1 MIIWRYGKCGN
12 CSIVAS
18 TKYFYEN
25 NFVTFYQ
32 SYGKQQRN
40 TLSHTSVLKLTY
52 RWPIS
57 LTPPLIIL
65 TPAVKYFRLVAC
77 SMFYLLIG
85 VWCRAPASARL
96 RAVVSRLYRGQAP
109 GQEPA
114 STSIWKDTGQCRA
127 QSRTEDRR
135 RFSLLLFHSW
145 CWAGGAERVQ
155 PQSIVPFYTPHYLLA
170 RHRAEVATMDNM
182 TEQSRPRHYHR
193 HTTDHRV
200 TAPNPPPVSQPQN

>member
-1 MIIWRYGKCGN
+1 MRGLVIIWRYGKCGN

-85 VWCRAPASARL
+85 VWCRGP
-96 RAVVSRLYRGQAP
+96 
-109 GQEPA
+109 
-114 STSIWKDTGQCRA
+114 
-127 QSRTEDRR
+127 
-135 RFSLLLFHSW
+135 LLGS
-145 CWAGGAERVQ
+145 
-155 PQSIVPFYTPHYLLA
+155 VPWSPDCIEA
-170 RHRAEVATMDNM
+170 RHRGR
-182 TEQSRPRHYHR
+182 SRPQPRYGRTLVNAGHR
-193 HTTDHRV
+193 AGHRGQEEVFSPPLPFMVWLGWWWSVSSPSPLYRSTPRTICWRDTELRWPQWTT
-200 TAPNPPPVSQPQN
+200 

>member
-1 MIIWRYGKCGN
+1 MRGLVIIWRYGKCGN
-12 CSIVAS
+12 CSIDAS

-85 VWCRAPASARL
+85 VWCRGPLL
-96 RAVVSRLYRGQAP
+96 RS
-109 GQEPA
+109 
-114 STSIWKDTGQCRA
+114 
-127 QSRTEDRR
+127 
-135 RFSLLLFHSW
+135 
-145 CWAGGAERVQ
+145 
-155 PQSIVPFYTPHYLLA
+155 VPWSPDCIEA
-170 RHRAEVATMDNM
+170 RHRGR
-182 TEQSRPRHYHR
+182 SRPQPRYGRTLVNAGHR
-193 HTTDHRV
+193 AGQRTGGGFLSSPIHGAGLVERSVSSPSPLYRSAPRTICWRDTELRWPQWTT
-200 TAPNPPPVSQPQN
+200 

>member
-1 MIIWRYGKCGN
+1 MRGLVIIWRYGKCGN
-12 CSIVAS
+12 CSIDAS

-57 LTPPLIIL
+57 LAPPLIIL

-85 VWCRAPASARL
+85 VWCRAPASAPSRGL
-96 RAVVSRLYRGQAP
+96 QTVSRPGTGAGAGLNLDMEGHWSMQGAEQDTGHGGGFLSTSPIHGLAGLVEPSVSSPSPLYR
-109 GQEPA
+109 
-114 STSIWKDTGQCRA
+114 STHRTTAGET
-127 QSRTEDRR
+127 QS
-135 RFSLLLFHSW
+135 
-145 CWAGGAERVQ
+145 
-155 PQSIVPFYTPHYLLA
+155 
-170 RHRAEVATMDNM
+170 
-182 TEQSRPRHYHR
+182 
-193 HTTDHRV
+193 
-200 TAPNPPPVSQPQN
+200 

>member
-1 MIIWRYGKCGN
+1 MRGLVIIWRYGKCGN
-12 CSIVAS
+12 CSIDAS
-18 TKYFYEN
+18 TKYFYKN

-57 LTPPLIIL
+57 LAPPLIIL

-85 VWCRAPASARL
+85 VWCRPLPPL

-127 QSRTEDRR
+127 QSRTQDTEEVFYPPLPFMAWLGWWSRACPAPVHCTVLHTAL
-135 RFSLLLFHSW
+135 S
-145 CWAGGAERVQ
+145 AGET
-155 PQSIVPFYTPHYLLA
+155 QS
-170 RHRAEVATMDNM
+170 
-182 TEQSRPRHYHR
+182 
-193 HTTDHRV
+193 
-200 TAPNPPPVSQPQN
+200 

>member
-1 MIIWRYGKCGN
+1 MRGLVIIWRYGKCGN
-12 CSIVAS
+12 CSIDAS

-57 LTPPLIIL
+57 LAPPLIIL

-85 VWCRAPASARL
+85 VWCRAPASAPCRGL
-96 RAVVSRLYRGQAP
+96 QTVSRP
-109 GQEPA
+109 GTRAGAGLNLDMEGHWSMQGAEQ
-114 STSIWKDTGQCRA
+114 DTGHGGEEEVFSPPLPFMAWLGWWSRA
-127 QSRTEDRR
+127 CPAPVHCTV
-135 RFSLLLFHSW
+135 LHTAL
-145 CWAGGAERVQ
+145 
-155 PQSIVPFYTPHYLLA
+155 LLA
-170 RHRAEVATMDNM
+170 RHRAEHDRA
-182 TEQSRPRHYHR
+182 EQTSPLSRYS
-193 HTTDHRV
+193 TDHGM
-200 TAPNPPPVSQPQN
+200 TAPTH

>member
-1 MIIWRYGKCGN
+1 MRGLVIIWRYGKCGN

-85 VWCRAPASARL
+85 VWCRAPASAPL

-127 QSRTEDRR
+127 QSRTQRTGGG
-135 RFSLLLFHSW
+135 FLSSPIHGL
-145 CWAGGAERVQ
+145 AGLVVERVQ

-182 TEQSRPRHYHR
+182 TEQSRPRHYL
-193 HTTDHRV
+193 HTHH
-200 TAPNPPPVSQPQN
+200 

>member
-85 VWCRAPASARL
+85 VWCRGPCLCSAPRRGL
-96 RAVVSRLYRGQAP
+96 QTVSRPGTGAGAGLNLDMEGHWSMQGTEQDRGQEEVFSPPLPFMVLGWWSGACPAP
-109 GQEPA
+109 VHCTVLHPA
-114 STSIWKDTGQCRA
+114 LS
-127 QSRTEDRR
+127 
-135 RFSLLLFHSW
+135 
-145 CWAGGAERVQ
+145 AGE
-155 PQSIVPFYTPHYLLA
+155 TP
-170 RHRAEVATMDNM
+170 
-182 TEQSRPRHYHR
+182 S
-193 HTTDHRV
+193 
-200 TAPNPPPVSQPQN
+200 

>member
-1 MIIWRYGKCGN
+1 MRGLVIIWRYGKCGN
-12 CSIVAS
+12 CSIDAS

-85 VWCRAPASARL
+85 VWCRGPLLGSAPW
-96 RAVVSRLYRGQAP
+96 YP
-109 GQEPA
+109 
-114 STSIWKDTGQCRA
+114 D
-127 QSRTEDRR
+127 
-135 RFSLLLFHSW
+135 
-145 CWAGGAERVQ
+145 
-155 PQSIVPFYTPHYLLA
+155 
-170 RHRAEVATMDNM
+170 
-182 TEQSRPRHYHR
+182 
-193 HTTDHRV
+193 
-200 TAPNPPPVSQPQN
+200 

>member
-1 MIIWRYGKCGN
+1 MRGLVIIWRYGKCGN
-12 CSIVAS
+12 CSIDAS

-57 LTPPLIIL
+57 LAPPLIIL

-85 VWCRAPASARL
+85 VWCRPLPPL

-127 QSRTEDRR
+127 QSRTEDTEDRR

-145 CWAGGAERVQ
+145 FGWAGGAERVQ

-170 RHRAEVATMDNM
+170 RHRAEHDRA
-182 TEQSRPRHYHR
+182 EQTSPLSRYS
-193 HTTDHRV
+193 TDHGM
-200 TAPNPPPVSQPQN
+200 TAPTH

>member
-1 MIIWRYGKCGN
+1 MRGLVIIWRYGKCGN
-12 CSIVAS
+12 CSIDAS

-57 LTPPLIIL
+57 LAPPLIIL

-85 VWCRAPASARL
+85 VWCRAPASAPL

-127 QSRTEDRR
+127 QRTGGGFLSSPIHGLAGLVERSVSSPSPLYR
-135 RFSLLLFHSW
+135 STPRTI
-145 CWAGGAERVQ
+145 CWRDTELRW
-155 PQSIVPFYTPHYLLA
+155 PQW
-170 RHRAEVATMDNM
+170 
-182 TEQSRPRHYHR
+182 
-193 HTTDHRV
+193 TT
-200 TAPNPPPVSQPQN
+200 

>member
-1 MIIWRYGKCGN
+1 MRGLVIIWRYGKCGN
-12 CSIVAS
+12 CSIDAS
-18 TKYFYEN
+18 TKYFYKN

-85 VWCRAPASARL
+85 VWCRGPCLCSAPCRGLQTVAR
-96 RAVVSRLYRGQAP
+96 P
-109 GQEPA
+109 G
-114 STSIWKDTGQCRA
+114 TGAGAGLNLDMEGHWSMQGTED
-127 QSRTEDRR
+127 TEDRR
-135 RFSLLLFHSW
+135 RFSLLSHSW
-145 CWAGGAERVQ
+145 FGWAGGAERVQ

-193 HTTDHRV
+193 HTTDHRM
-200 TAPNPPPVSQPQN
+200 TAPRH